1 MNRAHTAL
9 VWAVDS
15 MFLVT
20 DRPDDPPA
28 DLLPALDASHLRI
41 AGADTGIIVV
51 QCVESLIQVAVR
63 VEVWPH
69 APAVTPADRE
79 WTGPVSLEFRSR
91 QGVLAV
97 RQHAMPDAI
106 EHIELPQGPG
116 AYRADFWHA
125 GRAEM
130 AGQQADL
137 AHRLSRL
144 GTAEWEALAARLAGT
159 EGYLL
164 RIWPG

>member
-28 DLLPALDASHLRI
+28 ELMPALDESHRRI
-41 AGADTGIIVV
+41 VGADEGIIVV

-69 APAVTPADRE
+69 TPRVTPADRE

-97 RQHAMPDAI
+97 RQHAMSDAI
-106 EHIELPQGPG
+106 EQIELPHGPG
-116 AYRADFWHA
+116 AYRVDFWHA
-125 GRAEM
+125 GRVEM

-137 AHRLSRL
+137 AHQL
-144 GTAEWEALAARLAGT
+144 GWLDATDWEALAARLAGT

-164 RIWPG
+164 RIWPV